1 MSGQKPP
8 SGLVTSGVMELA
20 AGALSGW
27 VYALTI
33 TDKER
38 ARKLGIV
45 SAPRVRQWHLDL
57 IALGTGTMV
66 MGLAVPDAP
75 KLVQRTL
82 AVGAWSNA
90 MLFLPVAFEPK
101 LAEDRTY
108 LGFVRAS
115 FVSTSIGFG
124 GMAVTALRRRRA
136 ARR

>member
-1 MSGQKPP
+1 MSRQPAP
-8 SGLVTSGVMELA
+8 SGLVTSGVVELA

-27 VYALTI
+27 VYALAI
-33 TDKER
+33 TDKDR
-38 ARKLGIV
+38 AKRLGIV
-45 SAPRVRQWHLDL
+45 STPRIRQWHLDL
-57 IALGTGTMV
+57 ISLGTATMV
-66 MGLAVPDAP
+66 MGLAVPQAP

-108 LGFVRAS
+108 LGLVRAS

-124 GMAVTALRRRRA
+124 GMAVTAWRRRRA
-136 ARR
+136 AHR